1 MATSLIQ
8 GSYGKTKTP
17 TKEGADKAAAP
28 TSDSKTS
35 AAQNSRIYTLSFWEQ
50 LFRQHENYLKVLP
63 ILEDHPIIQNIL
75 WEMDRAKT
83 VVDFV
88 RQMKKIIQSNQGK
101 FLNDRYYNYVAFKD
115 KQDPSKIRKLLEQA

>member
-1 MATSLIQ
+1 M
-8 GSYGKTKTP
+8 
-17 TKEGADKAAAP
+17 
-28 TSDSKTS
+28 
-35 AAQNSRIYTLSFWEQ
+35 
-50 LFRQHENYLKVLP
+50 KVLP

-115 KQDPSKIRKLLEQA
+115 KQDPSKIRKLLE